1 MRARVGSWSAG
12 RYACL
17 VGCVVS
23 CLVGCLGT
31 STYGYQYQLQQQF
44 TGGEEPEAPQVEAR
58 QLLAG
63 AKVVAFYPPDSCV
76 NADPSQGAKRLQE
89 LKASCGTLMSKLE
102 RGAQAAGYEVVSW
115 QNLRPPSSGAQRSI
129 DYAREAKVE
138 VLFEVNEFEVV
149 QLDDTS
155 VERTLRFFKLEDG
168 QERPVAVSSQLADAC
183 RRYRGGLHQNVAW
196 TGAIDIKTVQVV
208 DGRDRWHYR
217 KTEER
222 AHNVT
227 YPRLTFSAKKRRHPL
242 EKLASGFGV
251 AALLTAVD
259 LIILQN
265 VLTDDPTDPD
275 DGFDPSPWQ
284 YVSIGAAAALF
295 TGAYFA
301 RTKLAIE
308 PEASATLC
316 NEKLQDPDPVVL
328 QAGTMS
334 AQHQFTETSSND
346 SEAATRRE
354 ISAKMIDEFIAQLK
368 DARAQH

>member
-1 MRARVGSWSAG
+1 MLGRVGLLTTMPVVC
-12 RYACL
+12 CL
-17 VGCVVS
+17 G
-23 CLVGCLGT
+23 GCLGT
-31 STYGYQYQLQQQF
+31 TTYGYQYQLQQQF
-44 TGGEEPEAPQVEAR
+44 TGGEEPELPPVEAR

-76 NADPSQGAKRLQE
+76 NADPTQGAKRLQE

-115 QNLRPPSSGAQRSI
+115 QNLRGGGRAI
-129 DYAREAKVE
+129 DYARDAKVE

-168 QERPVAVSSQLADAC
+168 QELPLSVSSQLADSC

-265 VLTDDPTDPD
+265 VITDDPADPD

-284 YVSIGAAAALF
+284 YVSSVAAVGLF

-308 PEASATLC
+308 PEASETLC
-316 NEKLQDPDPVVL
+316 NGKLQDADPVVV

-334 AQHQFTETSSND
+334 AQHQFTETTTGD

-354 ISAKMIDEFIAQLK
+354 ISAKMIDEFIVQLK